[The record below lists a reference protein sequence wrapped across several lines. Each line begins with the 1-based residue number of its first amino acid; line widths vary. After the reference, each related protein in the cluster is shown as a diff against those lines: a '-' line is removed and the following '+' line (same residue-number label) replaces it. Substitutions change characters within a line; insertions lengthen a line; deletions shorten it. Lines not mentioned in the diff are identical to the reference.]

1 MQDDSPHTA
10 TKSVLLLGEQAD
22 ETLLQVL
29 AEGFW
34 RPEFLRPAQFLQKPP
49 AGAHPHVGLLCLR
62 HTRPADINGLRSV
75 VTALSDVDWIG
86 IVTPESAAQEYVR
99 EFIARHC
106 LSYQTEPLDKERLLY
121 ALGHAAGMRS
131 LLGTARGEA
140 RLAEGHFLIIGDS
153 PAMRQL
159 RRDLLKIAAVE
170 APVLLTGES
179 GAGKEL
185 AAQTIHE
192 QSRRG
197 NSTFVAVNCAALSP
211 SLIHAELF
219 GAEKGAFT
227 GAHVRRIGQ
236 LEAAHRGTIFLD
248 EIGDLHPDLQ
258 VLLLRFLEEK
268 SVRRLGGREQIP
280 VDARVIAAT
289 NVDLEAAVRKG
300 RFREDL
306 YHRLNVLRVRI
317 PPLRER
323 REDIEPLAIAFLTR
337 FADEHTRRVEGFS
350 RSALAAML
358 AYGWPGNVR
367 ELLNRI
373 RRAVVLGEGRV
384 ITSADLQLEPTDQPA
399 PTPTLER
406 VREDAERQ
414 AIQRSLASSG
424 GNAQRAANQLGIS
437 RATFYR
443 LLEKYGLAAGSG
455 AAGLSATTLYLINE
469 TAATFLNVA
478 ITIC

>member
-1 MQDDSPHTA
+1 MQGVSTDTA

-22 ETLLQVL
+22 HALLQVL

-34 RPEFLRPAQFLQKPP
+34 RPEILRPAQILQKPP
-49 AGAHPHVGLLCLR
+49 TGAHPHVGLICLR
-62 HTRPADINGLRSV
+62 HTRAADIDSLRRV
-75 VTALSDVDWIG
+75 VGALSDVDWIG
-86 IVTPESAAQEYVR
+86 IVTPETAAQEYVR

-153 PAMRQL
+153 PAMQQL

-197 NSTFVAVNCAALSP
+197 NQAFVAVNCAALSP

-227 GAHVRRIGQ
+227 GAHARRIGQ
-236 LEAAHRGTIFLD
+236 LEAAHHGTIFLD

-289 NVDLEAAVRKG
+289 NVDLEAAVKQG

-323 REDIEPLAIAFLTR
+323 REDIEPLANAFLAR
-337 FADEHTRRVEGFS
+337 FSAEHTRRVEGFS

-358 AYGWPGNVR
+358 ACNWPGNVR

-373 RRAVVLGEGRV
+373 RRAVILGEGRV
-384 ITSADLQLEPTDQPA
+384 ITAADLQLEPTEQPA
-399 PTPTLER
+399 PVMTLER
-406 VREDAERQ
+406 VREEAERE
-414 AIQRSLASSG
+414 AIQRSLAHTA
-424 GNAQRAANQLGIS
+424 GNAQRAASQLGVS
-437 RATFYR
+437 RATLYR
-443 LLEKYGLAAGSG
+443 LLEKYGLGSGSG
-455 AAGLSATTLYLINE
+455 AAGISATVLYLMNE
-469 TAATFLNVA
+469 TAAPFLNIG
-478 ITIC
+478 ITIS

>member
-1 MQDDSPHTA
+1 MQDASPDAA
-10 TKSVLLLGEQAD
+10 TKSVLLLGEHAD
-22 ETLLQVL
+22 TTLLQVL
-29 AEGFW
+29 AGGFW

-49 AGAHPHVGLLCLR
+49 TGVHPHVGLICLR
-62 HTRPADINGLRSV
+62 HTRPADVELLGRV
-75 VTALSDVDWIG
+75 ATALRDVDWIG

-153 PAMRQL
+153 QAMRQL

-179 GAGKEL
+179 GVGKEL

-197 NSTFVAVNCAALSP
+197 DRAFVAVNCAALSP

-227 GAHVRRIGQ
+227 GAHARRIGQ
-236 LEAAHRGTIFLD
+236 LEAAHHGTIFLD
-248 EIGDLHPDLQ
+248 EIGDLHPELQ

-289 NVDLEAAVRKG
+289 NVDLEAAVKQG

-306 YHRLNVLRVRI
+306 YHRLNVLHLRI

-323 REDIEPLAIAFLTR
+323 REDIEPLANAFLAR
-337 FADEHTRRVEGFS
+337 LAAEHARRIEGFS
-350 RSALAAML
+350 RPALAAML

-384 ITSADLQLEPTDQPA
+384 ITATDLQLQPSDA
-399 PTPTLER
+399 PVPGPTLER
-406 VREDAERQ
+406 AREEAERQ
-414 AIQRSLASSG
+414 AIRRSLASAA
-424 GNAQRAANQLGIS
+424 GNVQRAASLLGIS
-437 RATFYR
+437 RATLYR
-443 LLEKYGLAAGSG
+443 LLDKYGLGG
-455 AAGLSATTLYLINE
+455 AAGIN
-469 TAATFLNVA
+469 TAAPSSQE
-478 ITIC
+478 

>member
-1 MQDDSPHTA
+1 M
-10 TKSVLLLGEQAD
+10 
-22 ETLLQVL
+22 
-29 AEGFW
+29 
-34 RPEFLRPAQFLQKPP
+34 
-49 AGAHPHVGLLCLR
+49 
-62 HTRPADINGLRSV
+62 
-75 VTALSDVDWIG
+75 
-86 IVTPESAAQEYVR
+86 TPESAVQEYVR

-121 ALGHAAGMRS
+121 ALGHAAGMRN

-197 NSTFVAVNCAALSP
+197 NSAFVAVNCAALSP

-289 NVDLEAAVRKG
+289 NVDLEAAVKQG

-306 YHRLNVLRVRI
+306 YHRLNVLRVRL

-323 REDIEPLAIAFLTR
+323 REDIEPLASAFLVR
-337 FADEHTRRVEGFS
+337 LSAEHTRRVEGFS

-373 RRAVVLGEGRV
+373 RRAVILGEGRV
-384 ITSADLQLEPTDQPA
+384 ITVTDLQLEPVEVSSSM
-399 PTPTLER
+399 PTLAR

-414 AIQRSLASSG
+414 AIQRSLANTG
-424 GNAQRAANQLGIS
+424 GNAQRAASQLGVS
-437 RATFYR
+437 RATLYR
-443 LLEKYGLAAGSG
+443 LLEKYGFSAGEGSNG
-455 AAGLSATTLYLINE
+455 ARQPTQSLEIE
-469 TAATFLNVA
+469 THELKT
-478 ITIC
+478 